1 MIVVLV
7 LQLRSLF
14 VCPCEA
20 EIVNVMWDH
29 YLMEKDPF
37 FFFFLSLVMVVNAK

>member
-1 MIVVLV
+1 MY

-20 EIVNVMWDH
+20 GVIKVMWDH

-37 FFFFLSLVMVVNAK
+37 FFFFLALVMIINAK